1 MANRKT
7 KKPRVFWL
15 DRLEDESG
23 ISGTGRVAIGVVFSD
38 GVSVLRWLT
47 DHRSTAIYASVE
59 DLEAIHDH
67 NGNTRLV
74 WAAKAEG

>member
-38 GVSVLRWLT
+38 GVCVLRWLT

-59 DLEAIHDH
+59 DLEAIHGH
-67 NGNTRLV
+67 NGKTRLV
-74 WAAKAEG
+74 WTTS